1 MLRLASDDPDEST
14 TDVSISGNGLMPPDI
29 DLVSMPP
36 HYGEVVVGTMASQP
50 FVIRNLGDVELEVA
64 AALVDAPPGEFAIV
78 QGSAPFTVMP
88 GAIYSLDIQFVPSS
102 GGPKTA
108 TLRLSSN
115 DRDEE
120 TTDVAITGHGLM
132 PPDIDLVPTPPDYGQ
147 VLVGTTTSRTFVVRN
162 LGDVALLAG
171 ATVVNG
177 DATEF
182 AVAPASASFT
192 VFPGASHSVEVT
204 FAPTTGGPKAS
215 TLRLTS
221 DDADEG
227 NLDVALSGIGLMP
240 ADIDVGAT
248 TRDYGQVVVGTMT
261 SQTIVIQNLGDVA
274 LQVSGATLVNVVG
287 GEFVI
292 SEGGAPFE
300 IAAGAAH
307 TMYVR
312 FAPASGGVKTT
323 TLRILSDDADEGTAD
338 VSLSGIGLMPADI
351 ELASTSHD
359 YGAIVVGTSASHT
372 IIVRNLGDVDLH
384 VTAATLV
391 NGQASDFAITQGNAP
406 FTVAPSASHTINLQ
420 FSPVS
425 NGAKTTNLRLLSD
438 DADETSVDVVLSG
451 IGLMPPDIDLGSTT
465 HDYGQVVVGNAISHT
480 VDIRNLGDVALQV
493 TEATFISGDIAQFAI
508 VEVGAPFTVAPGD
521 THPVNVRFAPVSGGV
536 KTVTLRL
543 VSDDAD
549 EAAVDVTLS
558 GKGLMP
564 ADIDLNAITHD
575 YGQVTVGTSSSHAVI
590 IRNLG
595 DLPLQVAAMTF
606 ISGNTGE
613 FSLVQGAPP
622 PFTVGPG
629 TQHVVDVRFA
639 PGSAG
644 QKTTTLRLVSDDQD
658 EGTVDIVVNGRG
670 MMPPDIDLSPVAFD
684 YGQATVGTAASRTF
698 LIGNLGDL
706 DLHVTAPSIVGGEA
720 TEFVLGAATGFS
732 VTPGAAHSLEIRFVP
747 TSGGPKHATLRL
759 VSDDPNESLVEVPLS
774 GVGMMPP
781 DIDVAPVTQNYGDVL
796 VGTAASRT
804 LAVRNLGDIELRVTA
819 ASLVGS
825 EVGEFAITQ
834 GGAPFVVAPGAT
846 HNVDVRFSPTSGGP
860 KTATLRLASDDS
872 DESAIDVTLSGTAT
886 TAPEVDVVLTP
897 IQYGET
903 LVGASSSRA
912 LAVRNAGSAD
922 LHATA
927 SLVGAQAG
935 EFSVLQ
941 TTSFTVA
948 PGATHT
954 VDLRFVPT
962 SGGPKETTFRLT
974 SDDVDE
980 ATIEVPLSGIGMM
993 PADIDVA
1000 PAAHDYS
1007 DVLLGTTAARTFAI
1021 RNLGDVNLQVNLANL
1036 VGGEAGEF
1044 SMTQGSAPFS
1054 VAPGMT
1060 HNLEVRF
1067 APVSAGQK
1075 TTHLH
1080 LASDDQ
1086 DESVLNVLLTGTATT
1101 APEFEASTTAQTY
1114 GVVWVGASAVRTFVI
1129 RNVGSAD
1136 LQILTTTLDGDA
1148 AGEFTI
1154 VQGAAPVTVAPG
1166 ATHNVDVRFVPA
1178 LVGTRTAMIHL
1189 TSNDLDES
1197 TVDFTLGG
1205 TGIMPPDIDVTPL
1218 QNDFGE
1224 VVIGMMK
1231 SRTLAIRNS
1240 GGANLQ
1246 VTAATLT
1253 GENAAEFGIA
1263 QGAAPFTVA
1272 AGTMHNLV
1280 VHLAPSTEG
1289 LKTAVLRLATDDPDE
1304 GMVDVSLSGSAT
1316 ALVPDIAVLPE
1327 SHDYGSLT
1335 VGTAVIQSFIVNNT
1349 GTKNLVV
1356 GSSTLSGPDAQSFA
1370 VVNTQAGFTLAPG
1383 TSRVIDIRFSPV
1395 TAGPKSATLTI
1406 ASDDPDENPV
1416 VIPVRGTTPPT
1427 FMEAQEGGS
1436 SSTNIVTTATSLT
1449 GVSGHLYLTAVST
1462 KPYREVSSVTGL
1474 GLSWTPVTTQCAGR
1488 SQTGIELW
1496 WAQGTAST
1504 GQVTATLVSA
1514 PNNAVI
1520 AVARYA
1526 GVSVDPVEHLVAG
1539 NTNGVNGGCGNATD
1553 TPSYAFNVT
1562 PTQSASLVF
1571 GAVALRSKTIDSTS
1585 GYTTRFE
1592 VSHGTGG
1599 NVAGIALVDRVTP
1612 AAAVLPLSGSLSGAV
1627 DWALIG
1633 IEVRRGP

>member
-1 MLRLASDDPDEST
+1 LEVQAIDLVGDDASQFAGAAWSAPFIIASGTTQTIDVYFAPTSGGPKTTTLRLSSNDPDENPIDVTLSGTATTAPEIDVPLTTHNYGMVWIGRDAFQTFQIRNIGSADLQLMTTSLVGAHATEFEIVQGTAPLTIAPGATHNLVIRFAPVSAGTKNSMMRLVSDDQDESTIDLVVGGTGLVPPDVDVVATADYGDVVVGTAALQSIVIRNLGGADMQVSSSSLVQGDVQEFAITQGGAPFVVAPGQAHTLEIRFAPLSRGLKATTLRLASDDPDEST
-14 TDVSISGNGLMPPDI
+14 TDVSIYGNGLMPPDI

-36 HYGEVVVGTMASQP
+36 NFGEVVVGTMASRP
-50 FVIRNLGDVELEVA
+50 FVIRNLGDVALQVA
-64 AALVDAPPGEFAIV
+64 ATLLDAPAGEFTIA
-78 QGSAPFTVMP
+78 QGSGPFTLMP
-88 GAIYSLDIQFVPSS
+88 GTTYTLDIRFAPAS

-108 TLRLSSN
+108 TLTFSSN
-115 DRDEE
+115 DQDEA
-120 TTDVAITGHGLM
+120 TSDVAITGHGLM
-132 PPDIDLVPTPPDYGQ
+132 PPDIELGQTPPGYGQ

-162 LGDVALLAG
+162 LGDMALQA
-171 ATVVNG
+171 AAAVVNG
-177 DATEF
+177 DSAEF
-182 AVAPASASFT
+182 TVAPASASFT
-192 VFPGASHSVEVT
+192 VFPGATHNVDVLFT
-204 FAPTTGGPKAS
+204 PTTGGPKAT
-215 TLRLTS
+215 TLRFTS

-227 NLDVALSGIGLMP
+227 ILEVALSG
-240 ADIDVGAT
+240 T
-248 TRDYGQVVVGTMT
+248 
-261 SQTIVIQNLGDVA
+261 
-274 LQVSGATLVNVVG
+274 
-287 GEFVI
+287 
-292 SEGGAPFE
+292 
-300 IAAGAAH
+300 
-307 TMYVR
+307 
-312 FAPASGGVKTT
+312 
-323 TLRILSDDADEGTAD
+323 
-338 VSLSGIGLMPADI
+338 
-351 ELASTSHD
+351 
-359 YGAIVVGTSASHT
+359 
-372 IIVRNLGDVDLH
+372 
-384 VTAATLV
+384 
-391 NGQASDFAITQGNAP
+391 
-406 FTVAPSASHTINLQ
+406 
-420 FSPVS
+420 
-425 NGAKTTNLRLLSD
+425 
-438 DADETSVDVVLSG
+438 
-451 IGLMPPDIDLGSTT
+451 
-465 HDYGQVVVGNAISHT
+465 
-480 VDIRNLGDVALQV
+480 
-493 TEATFISGDIAQFAI
+493 
-508 VEVGAPFTVAPGD
+508 
-521 THPVNVRFAPVSGGV
+521 
-536 KTVTLRL
+536 
-543 VSDDAD
+543 
-549 EAAVDVTLS
+549 
-558 GKGLMP
+558 GLMP
-564 ADIDLNAITHD
+564 ADIDLNALTHD
-575 YGQVTVGTSSSHAVI
+575 YGQVTVGTSASHTVI

-595 DLPLQVAAMTF
+595 DVVLQVSAMTF
-606 ISGNTGE
+606 VSGNTGE
-613 FSLVQGAPP
+613 FSLAQGA
-622 PFTVGPG
+622 PFTVGPR
-629 TQHVVDVRFA
+629 TQHAVDVRFA

-658 EGTVDIVVNGRG
+658 EGTIDIVVSGRG
-670 MMPPDIDLSPVAFD
+670 MMPPDIDLSPVSFD
-684 YGQATVGTAASRTF
+684 YGQATVGTTASRIF
-698 LIGNLGDL
+698 LIANLGDL
-706 DLHVTAPSIVGGEA
+706 DLHVTTATIVGNEA
-720 TEFVLGAATGFS
+720 AAFVLGAATGFS
-732 VTPGAAHSLEIRFVP
+732 VTPSATHSLEIRFVP

-860 KTATLRLASDDS
+860 RTATLRLASDDS
-872 DESAIDVTLSGTAT
+872 DESAVDVTLSGTAT
-886 TAPEVDVVLTP
+886 TAPEADVVLTP
-897 IQYGET
+897 IHYGET
-903 LVGASSSRA
+903 LVGVSSSRA

-922 LHATA
+922 LHVTP

-962 SGGPKETTFRLT
+962 SGGPKDTTFRLT
-974 SDDVDE
+974 TDDADE
-980 ATIEVPLSGIGMM
+980 ATLDVHLSGIGMM

-1000 PAAHDYS
+1000 PVAHDYS

-1044 SMTQGSAPFS
+1044 SITQGSAPFS

-1086 DESVLNVLLTGTATT
+1086 DESVLNLSLTGTATT
-1101 APEFEASTTAQTY
+1101 APEFEASTTTQTY

-1154 VQGAAPVTVAPG
+1154 VQGAAPFTVAPG

-1178 LVGTRTAMIHL
+1178 LAGSRTAMVHL

-1197 TVDFTLGG
+1197 TTNFMLSG

-1231 SRTLAIRNS
+1231 LRTLAIRNS

-1246 VTAATLT
+1246 VTTATLT
-1253 GENAAEFGIA
+1253 GANAAEFGIA

-1272 AGTMHNLV
+1272 AGMTHNLV

-1304 GMVDVSLSGSAT
+1304 GIVDVLLNGSGT
-1316 ALVPDIAVLPE
+1316 ALVADIAILPE
-1327 SHDYGSLT
+1327 SHDYGSRA
-1335 VGTAVIQSFIVNNT
+1335 VGTTTTQSFIVSNS
-1349 GTKNLVV
+1349 GTKNLIV
-1356 GSSTLSGPDAQSFA
+1356 GSLTLSGSDAQSFA
-1370 VVNTQAGFTLAPG
+1370 VVSGQAGFTIAPG
-1383 TSRVIDIRFSPV
+1383 ASRPLEIRFSPV
-1395 TAGPKSATLTI
+1395 TPGPKSATLTI
-1406 ASDDPDENPV
+1406 PSDDPDESAL
-1416 VIPVRGTTPPT
+1416 VISLRGTTPPT
-1427 FMEAQEGGS
+1427 FMEGQEGGS
-1436 SSTNIVTTATSLT
+1436 TNTNSVTTLTSLD
-1449 GVSGHLYLTAVST
+1449 GVPGHLYLAAVST
-1462 KPYREVSSVTGL
+1462 KPLREVSTVTGL
-1474 GLSWTPVTTQCAGR
+1474 GLSWTRVTTQCAGR
-1488 SQTGIELW
+1488 SQTGVELW
-1496 WAQGTAST
+1496 WAQGAASA
-1504 GQVTATLVSA
+1504 GQVTATLTSA
-1514 PNNAVI
+1514 PSNAVI
-1520 AVARYA
+1520 AVSRYG
-1526 GVSVDPVEHLVAG
+1526 GVAPLNPVRPLVAG

-1553 TPSYAFNVT
+1553 TATYAFNVT
-1562 PTQSASLVF
+1562 STQNDSLVL
-1571 GAVALRSKTIDSTS
+1571 GAVALRNKQLTPSA
-1585 GYTTRFE
+1585 GYTTRVE
-1592 VSHGTGG
+1592 VSHGTAG
-1599 NVAGIALVDRVTP
+1599 NVAGIALVDRIAPV
-1612 AAAVLPLSGSLSGAV
+1612 AAGLPLSGSLNGAV